1 MDFISRYKTLIYER
15 FFDLKNG
22 SIIEPDN
29 YQLAKIFEY
38 YCCIKLS
45 EEVGQIFLEYN
56 DISPDFKEQNHM
68 SKNDTGIDLS
78 NTIDTIVQCKLR
90 KNNLTWQEISTFFG
104 SNICLDENGLNI
116 KWKKMIIARNTDS
129 QLSANL
135 RDKQK
140 LFIDKLY
147 DRAELLDYCRKVLEE
162 KLLEEEIKQKIILRD
177 YQKECIE
184 LIQNSDKNVIICL
197 PTGTGKNVIMIHSF
211 EENCKYLIL
220 VPRIILMDQLCDEI
234 IKHDRKLLK
243 NIQLIGDGNN
253 FFDKNKNITICVYN
267 SVEHILSFIKSFD
280 KIYIDEAHHIYKP
293 EIYSLDEIEIGGKDK
308 NYLATIRKF
317 SKYNNNVYLSATI
330 DKINGFHFYKKDIR
344 DMINQNYLTD
354 YTIHIPVFS
363 NNPDNTNICQYLL
376 QNYRNIIVYCNSRS
390 EGKQITEL
398 FNKLQSKS
406 AEYID
411 CETNKKD
418 RKEILKKYN
427 DGNIPFLV
435 NVKVLCEGFDSAITR
450 GVCFLHLSSSKTTV
464 IQIIGRAL
472 RLHPLKTIANV
483 ILPFSLTE
491 DEKSITNFM
500 KILAS
505 NDERIKK
512 SYVNHVEGGYLNIT
526 KMVEND
532 EDCLLRSEMIY
543 DSMGN
548 NLRLNFDEWKE
559 LLFKYCDENEKAP
572 SHKQQYKNKN
582 LGTWYCRQK
591 QQINNINDKL
601 YIILAENKYVKE
613 SLNRYLENKNKDK
626 KKLTFDQSKLLLFK
640 YCSENKKVPSV
651 REQYENVKLGMWYSN
666 QKKKINNLEDQLY
679 KTLSTENNII
689 KENLDKYLKFK
700 NKNKDKKILTFDQ
713 SKKLL
718 FKYCNESK
726 KIPHS
731 RENAGRWYAYQKN
744 RINNAENKFYT
755 LLSENRYIK
764 EDLDRYLKAK
774 NRDKKRLTLDQS
786 KKILFKYC
794 NENKKV
800 PQHKEQYEN
809 MNLGGWYGHQ
819 KEKLNNSEDILYK
832 TLAENKYVKQNLDK
846 YLESKNK
853 DKKKLTFEQSKKL
866 LFKYCNE
873 NKKTPPKKDQYEG
886 INLGMW
892 YQSQKKKINDF
903 EDNFYVVLS
912 ENKYIKQNLNQYLEF
927 KNKNKKKS
935 TLDESKK
942 LLFKYCNENKKIPPT
957 KEQYENI
964 NIGQWYCARKI
975 KINNPEDELYIILSE
990 NKYIKENLDRYLQV
1004 KNKDKKRLTFDQSKK
1019 LFFKYCNENKKVPP
1033 SKEQYEGVNI
1043 GMWYCGQ
1050 KKKINN
1056 FEDKIYIILAEN
1068 KYVKENL
1075 DKFLEIRQK

>member
-1 MDFISRYKTLIYER
+1 MDSIIRYKTLIYER
-15 FFDLKNG
+15 FFDLKN
-22 SIIEPDN
+22 SLVEQPDN

-38 YCCIKLS
+38 YCCVKLF
-45 EEVGQIFLEYN
+45 EETGQNFLEYN

-78 NTIDTIVQCKLR
+78 NMIDTIVQCKLR

-330 DKINGFHFYKKDIR
+330 DEINGFDFYKKDIR
-344 DMINQNYLTD
+344 EMIDQNYLTD

-390 EGKQITEL
+390 VGKQITEL

-418 RKEILKKYN
+418 RKEILKRYN

-435 NVKVLCEGFDSAITR
+435 NVKVLCEGFDSAITK

-491 DEKSITNFM
+491 DEKNITNFM

-505 NDERIKK
+505 NDKRIKQ
-512 SYVNHVEGGYLNIT
+512 SYINRVEGGYLNIT

-532 EDCLLRSEMIY
+532 KDCELRFEIIY

-548 NLRLNFDEWKE
+548 NLRLNFNEWKE
-559 LLFKYCDENEKAP
+559 LLFKYCEENKKTPPFREK
-572 SHKQQYKNKN
+572 YGNVN
-582 LGTWYCRQK
+582 LGIWYQGQK
-591 QQINNINDKL
+591 LKVNNSNNF
-601 YIILAENKYVKE
+601 YEILSKNKYVKE
-613 SLNRYLENKNKDK
+613 DIDRYLEAKNNKLTFDQSKQLLFKYCNENKKIPLHKERYENMNLGMWYTNQKAKISNYNSNICIILSKNKYVKKDLIQYLEVKNKNKDK
-626 KKLTFDQSKLLLFK
+626 KKLTFDQS
-640 YCSENKKVPSV
+640 
-651 REQYENVKLGMWYSN
+651 R
-666 QKKKINNLEDQLY
+666 QL
-679 KTLSTENNII
+679 
-689 KENLDKYLKFK
+689 
-700 NKNKDKKILTFDQ
+700 
-713 SKKLL
+713 
-718 FKYCNESK
+718 
-726 KIPHS
+726 
-731 RENAGRWYAYQKN
+731 
-744 RINNAENKFYT
+744 
-755 LLSENRYIK
+755 
-764 EDLDRYLKAK
+764 
-774 NRDKKRLTLDQS
+774 
-786 KKILFKYC
+786 LFKYC
-794 NENKKV
+794 NENKKI
-800 PQHKEQYEN
+800 PPREEQYEN
-809 MNLGGWYGHQ
+809 MNLGIWYHNQ
-819 KEKLNNSEDILYK
+819 KKKINNSENKYYIILLKNKYVKKDLYRYLEVKNKDKNKLTFDQSKELLFKYCDENKKFPQDKEQYENVNLAMWYKNQKNKISDSEGKLYK
-832 TLAENKYVKQNLDK
+832 ILAENKYVKEKLDK
-846 YLESKNK
+846 YLAAKNK
-853 DKKKLTFEQSKKL
+853 NKNKNKLTFEQSKKL
-866 LFKYCNE
+866 LFKYCNK
-873 NKKTPPKKDQYEG
+873 NKKMPLRKETYKN
-886 INLGMW
+886 INLGTW
-892 YQSQKKKINDF
+892 YRHQKEKIDDSENKMF
-903 EDNFYVVLS
+903 IILS
-912 ENKYIKQNLNQYLEF
+912 ENKYVKEDLIRNLEIKT
-927 KNKNKKKS
+927 KNKDKKKL
-935 TLDESKK
+935 TFDQLAQ
-942 LLFKYCNENKKIPPT
+942 LLFKYCNENKKVPSH
-957 KEQYENI
+957 KELYENV
-964 NIGQWYCARKI
+964 NLGTWYHNQKNRMD
-975 KINNPEDELYIILSE
+975 NSE
-990 NKYIKENLDRYLQV
+990 NKLC
-1004 KNKDKKRLTFDQSKK
+1004 K
-1019 LFFKYCNENKKVPP
+1019 LYKFFT
-1033 SKEQYEGVNI
+1033 
-1043 GMWYCGQ
+1043 
-1050 KKKINN
+1050 
-1056 FEDKIYIILAEN
+1056 EN

-1075 DKFLEIRQK
+1075 DKYLEVKRQKVKEIKI